1 MLPSLLVKPCSGL
14 AHTASWLIPAGW
26 LMAGLNVDI
35 LGQKPWLQ
43 VLAPSSCLSCT
54 MDAPGDLWCCFWP
67 PLGLQIHGS
76 RL

>member
-14 AHTASWLIPAGW
+14 AHTAWWLIPAGC

-43 VLAPSSCLSCT
+43 VLTPQFLSQ
-54 MDAPGDLWCCFWP
+54 LH
-67 PLGLQIHGS
+67 HGWT
-76 RL
+76 R